1 MIRHAVAWG
10 RGLSGDRMKQAIGII
25 GGSFDPIHVGH
36 LILAQDAAEAFALD
50 RVLFVPCAQAP
61 HKPAG
66 PVAPAADRAAMIG
79 LAVAGDPRFELCR
92 LELDRGGVSY
102 TYDTVSALRAAYPD
116 AALRF
121 VIGAD
126 TLTELH
132 SWRRIGDLLEL
143 CEFVTIARPGFRLLD
158 LKPGDLRLPGALA
171 GELLRRVAVGHA
183 VDVSSSDIRM
193 RLARGVGVRYLVPDS
208 VNTYI
213 SEHHLYGI

>member
-1 MIRHAVAWG
+1 MA
-10 RGLSGDRMKQAIGII
+10 QAIGII
-25 GGSFDPIHVGH
+25 GGSFDPIHMGH
-36 LILAQDAAEAFALD
+36 LILAQDAVEAFALD
-50 RVLFVPCAQAP
+50 RILFVPCAQAP

-66 PVAPAADRAAMIG
+66 PVAPAEDRAAMIA

-102 TYDTVSALRAAYPD
+102 TYDTVAALRSACPD

-132 SWRRIGDLLEL
+132 SWRRIGDLLRL
-143 CEFVTIARPGFRLLD
+143 CEFVTVARPGFRLAD
-158 LKPGDLRLPGALA
+158 LQPADLRLPSPWAA
-171 GELLRRVAVGHA
+171 DLLRRVASGHA
-183 VDVSSSDIRM
+183 VDLSSSDIRK

-208 VNTYI
+208 VATYI